1 MKINQNKSILSIIIA
16 AFCFGTMEIA
26 LKIGGGDFTALQMTF
41 LRFLIGGLFLLPFAL
56 HDIKKRDVHL
66 TFSDFAYLAVLGII
80 GVCISM
86 TAFQVGVMQAN
97 ANTASVIISTN
108 PVFTMIFAYFLVGEP
123 FTARKA
129 VVLLLSV
136 TGLVIV
142 ANPLHMAEGNTL
154 RGILFL
160 VAAAVMFAL
169 FTALGKRR
177 IAKIGGTAQNSF
189 SFLIASVIELIL
201 LLIMDEPIISG
212 ISSQNIV
219 TVLYAGIV
227 VTGIGYFCYLRAIE
241 LVGPS
246 SASVAFFIKPVIAV
260 LLAALILSE
269 PVTANIVIGVLFI
282 LAGFF
287 LNMGIPKKKQLPPD
301 GK

>member
-1 MKINQNKSILSIIIA
+1 MSVNQHKSILYILIT

-41 LRFLIGGLFLLPFAL
+41 LRFVIGGLFLLPFAL
-56 HDIKKRDVHL
+56 HDLKKRRVHL
-66 TFSDFAYLAVLGII
+66 TPGDFAWLVLLGIV

-86 TAFQVGVMQAN
+86 TAFQIGVMQAN

-108 PVFTMIFAYFLVGEP
+108 PVFTMIFSYFIVGEP
-123 FTARKA
+123 FTVRKA

-136 TGLVIV
+136 TGLIIV

-160 VAAAVMFAL
+160 VAAAVTFAL

-201 LLIMDEPIISG
+201 LLVMDEPVLAG
-212 ISSQNIV
+212 ISSHNIA
-219 TVLYAGIV
+219 TVLYAGII
-227 VTGIGYFCYLRAIE
+227 VTGVGYFCYLKAIE
-241 LVGPS
+241 LSGPS
-246 SASVAFFIKPVIAV
+246 NASVAFFIKPVIAV
-260 LLAALILSE
+260 ILAALILSE
-269 PVTANIVIGVLFI
+269 PVTVNIVVGVFFI

-287 LNMGIPKKKQLPPD
+287 LNAGIPKKKHTHR
-301 GK
+301 GEK